1 MTADDKTSGP
11 APSKRSAQIRLIGNL
26 VLALGIGGAGVVYWQ
41 GTRSPDPADDI
52 SMLGYDKA
60 GQRQMGVLYGKMGSV
75 IDGLLDDLKRP
86 GNQAALIVV
95 VTGLIAAG
103 CFYFAPWLDND
114 DKTD

>member
-1 MTADDKTSGP
+1 
-11 APSKRSAQIRLIGNL
+11 
-26 VLALGIGGAGVVYWQ
+26 
-41 GTRSPDPADDI
+41 
-52 SMLGYDKA
+52 
-60 GQRQMGVLYGKMGSV
+60 V